1 MVKFVETESKHVK
14 RVAAHVCDVLCV
26 FCVYCCWIFAPHSVV
41 HWVHWIRVL
50 SVRLQRQQWNPAFS
64 SPSWA
69 SRSFCCI
76 PDQGCGPRRI
86 TCRFRPGHGW
96 VILSPKSHQGL
107 PNSKRK
113 WRRTFCEQ
121 LLLSTDLVSVK
132 VLLKTTWQLV
142 PFDFG
147 SFPST
152 GFGWFLC
159 CHSLSLAQSVESK
172 TFFSSRTTRHFLN
185 HLTTAAQLYTSFW
198 PTGNG
203 FAQSKA
209 LGTASKLHV
218 GNFLFLASEGSPRIL
233 LLKALIMSDNAT
245 AKTATREFCS
255 ASLPGASRHLAWGV
269 TRFDTEVCDRLLS
282 QSAKASVSYKYK
294 ACLEDTRQEA
304 ARWLDGSLLGV
315 PITRVHSHEHK
326 RWPLESLERLESLS
340 HEVHSDNSKALL
352 ITCPCSVNVSTM
364 WRKQKWPRQ
373 HSESPSAHSKLSR
386 KDQAKYPHTSAELI
400 WKIILKG
407 VLKNLTMCILH
418 SFTHL
423 PCDSTCLSLHVWPL
437 RIRPLHHAQPQRGQR
452 SSEPW
457 SCAEVYL
464 RSKRSHLVH
473 STFSGLKNR
482 TRSESSN
489 VASKLFCLCKLLLKL
504 AGKHI
509 TGCWHHHKGCRL
521 ARTQTQGGKIGRK
534 QKHKEF
540 KSPNGMR

>member
-1 MVKFVETESKHVK
+1 
-14 RVAAHVCDVLCV
+14 
-26 FCVYCCWIFAPHSVV
+26 
-41 HWVHWIRVL
+41 
-50 SVRLQRQQWNPAFS
+50 
-64 SPSWA
+64 
-69 SRSFCCI
+69 
-76 PDQGCGPRRI
+76 
-86 TCRFRPGHGW
+86 
-96 VILSPKSHQGL
+96 
-107 PNSKRK
+107 
-113 WRRTFCEQ
+113 
-121 LLLSTDLVSVK
+121 
-132 VLLKTTWQLV
+132 
-142 PFDFG
+142 
-147 SFPST
+147 
-152 GFGWFLC
+152 
-159 CHSLSLAQSVESK
+159 
-172 TFFSSRTTRHFLN
+172 
-185 HLTTAAQLYTSFW
+185 
-198 PTGNG
+198 
-203 FAQSKA
+203 
-209 LGTASKLHV
+209 
-218 GNFLFLASEGSPRIL
+218 
-233 LLKALIMSDNAT
+233 MSDNAT

-255 ASLPGASRHLAWGV
+255 ASLAGASRHLAWGV
-269 TRFDTEVCDRLLS
+269 TRFDTEVCDCLFF

-315 PITRVHSHEHK
+315 PITRVQSHEHK
-326 RWPLESLERLESLS
+326 RWPLESVERLERLS

-400 WKIILKG
+400 WKSILKG

-423 PCDSTCLSLHVWPL
+423 RVPCDSACLSLHVWPL

-489 VASKLFCLCKLLLKL
+489 VASKLFCLCKLLLKI
-504 AGKHI
+504 AGKHS

-521 ARTQTQGGKIGRK
+521 ARTQTQGEKSAENKSTRNSKVQMACDNLLGHCKHYYKTASAAAFDYPMDKEPEHQACEKRSCEHDSTVKNLSNNQEIIAWACKCAAFLTAITKSQGRIK
-534 QKHKEF
+534 TCKKHAKTPTTVPVVATSQNSRCSLYSTDALLGSAHLLSSSAWYIHKALNRARNVESTNRYLTRQRSWLSAFLALHLVTIDLQNQWNSKCLVLAPTRARNLLCQVSESSDSHAQPFSVITIPPAGLYFSWIQDQQMGWCQKSIEVRWS
-540 KSPNGMR
+540 KSSE